1 MANFEQEKLDYEG
14 KRELVEEGVKFLKEA
29 IEDMKESAKAQ
40 HEVDKANFAKIKE
53 ETKKRHEA
61 AIQAGKEAAKLR
73 K

>member
-14 KRELVEEGVKFLKEA
+14 KRELVEEGVKLLKEA
-29 IEDMKESAKAQ
+29 IEDMKENAKAQ
-40 HEVDKANFAKIKE
+40 HEVDKSNFAKIKE